1 VLPRSEEAPC
11 AIPSPRVGGCF
22 FVIAVRDRV
31 FAFHRNTS
39 DQDCR
44 SIIEHLEAGGEQER
58 QVAEAMRIVRVN
70 GANRVYTA
78 GR

>member
-1 VLPRSEEAPC
+1 VRKHRA
-11 AIPSPRVGGCF
+11 PSPHRAWGDVFLSSLC
-22 FVIAVRDRV
+22 RDRV

-58 QVAEAMRIVRVN
+58 QVAEAMRIVRAN